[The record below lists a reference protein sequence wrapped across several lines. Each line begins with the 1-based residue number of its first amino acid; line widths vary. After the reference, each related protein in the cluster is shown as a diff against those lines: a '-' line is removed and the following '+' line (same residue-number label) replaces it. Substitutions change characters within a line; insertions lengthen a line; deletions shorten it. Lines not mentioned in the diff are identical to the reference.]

1 MPPHDP
7 LNGGPMSHDAGQDM
21 TVKQVAEALNVSP
34 GTIYERLTAGTLP
47 GAYRVG
53 SAWRI
58 RHDALDALRGGALSA
73 RGKLAAR
80 ARTPDLGAWRTGAAA
95 S

>member
-1 MPPHDP
+1 MND
-7 LNGGPMSHDAGQDM
+7 NAAQDM

-53 SAWRI
+53 SAWRV
-58 RHDALDALRGGALSA
+58 RREALDALRGGALSA
-73 RGKLAAR
+73 RMKPAKRLR
-80 ARTPDLGAWRTGAAA
+80 ALDLGAWRTGGAA